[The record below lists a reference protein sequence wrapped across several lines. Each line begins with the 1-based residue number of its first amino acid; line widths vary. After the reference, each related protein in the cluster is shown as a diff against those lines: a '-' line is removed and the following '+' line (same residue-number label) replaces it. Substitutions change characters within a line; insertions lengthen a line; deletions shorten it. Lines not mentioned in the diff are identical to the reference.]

1 MAFSGTATRTNAS
14 GTMKFLYHDLDISLA
29 LREKAKW
36 KSTVLA
42 FSANAVLPVANPSA
56 DKPVRIVQYHV
67 DRDVNKS
74 FVNLVIKSLLAGLK
88 ETMYM
93 SNENK
98 KVYKEKKEKAKQESK
113 KIRITSG
120 EGASQLVIS
129 VKK

>member
-1 MAFSGTATRTNAS
+1 MEWHSPALATRTNAS

-29 LREKAKW
+29 LKEKAKW

-67 DRDVNKS
+67 NRDVNKS

-93 SNENK
+93 SKENK

-113 KIRITSG
+113 KN
-120 EGASQLVIS
+120 
-129 VKK
+129 KK